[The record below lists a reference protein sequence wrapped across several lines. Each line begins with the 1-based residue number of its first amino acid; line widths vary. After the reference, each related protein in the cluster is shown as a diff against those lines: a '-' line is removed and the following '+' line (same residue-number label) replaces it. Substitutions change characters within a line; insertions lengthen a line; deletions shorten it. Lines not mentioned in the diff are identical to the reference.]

1 MMADSVSHNDHA
13 YEAPM
18 LLEVG
23 SVRNLTQGSLFSPG
37 HDSLS
42 WIPIAGKLFGS

>member
-1 MMADSVSHNDHA
+1 MMADSASHNDHA

-23 SVRNLTQGSLFSPG
+23 SVRNLTQGHLFAPG
-37 HDSLS
+37 QDNLS
-42 WIPIAGKLFGS
+42 WIPLVGRIIGS